1 MNGYLILSVVMT
13 LCFFS
18 LGLKLNKSASSMEG
32 VLGYKTKAS
41 KRNEDTWFESN
52 IFAGKCLMVLASL
65 ILLLLVITEIYF
77 STSTIA
83 HTMFYLLSGFV
94 LTSLT
99 IIYVLTERHLKRVF
113 FRDGKRRPKF

>member
-1 MNGYLILSVVMT
+1 
-13 LCFFS
+13 
-18 LGLKLNKSASSMEG
+18 MEG

-52 IFAGKCLMVLASL
+52 IYAGKCLMVLASL

-83 HTMFYLLSGFV
+83 HKMFYILSGFV

-113 FRDGKRRPKF
+113 FRDGKRRPNF

>member
-1 MNGYLILSVVMT
+1 MNEYLILSVILT

-18 LGLKLNKSASSMEG
+18 LGLKLNKSAGSIEG
-32 VLGYKTKAS
+32 VIGYKTKAS
-41 KRNEDTWFESN
+41 TRNEDTWYESN
-52 IFAGKCLMVLASL
+52 IYAGRCLMVLASL

-77 STSTIA
+77 SSTSTT
-83 HTMFYLLSGFV
+83 HKMFYVLSGFV